1 MSGGLF
7 KAAATENCS
16 GSHMQGIRTTC
27 AAAKT
32 GVSELDSSVG
42 PSSTCV
48 RSLDRTRFG
57 RPHSGL
63 PLRHYTWHRR
73 HVITTHAESRAALVR
88 RHKRSRTVKC
98 RMCAPTLRDCTHM
111 HPLRAATSFHLLR
124 AGFSSH
130 TQAYLSASVR
140 ASKAPQEILGHPRGP
155 LFLIPCTS
163 CLPVPAAHKDG
174 GGNLGGGLTL
184 TPADFG
190 RGCMMR
196 VISGKLM
203 IS

>member
-16 GSHMQGIRTTC
+16 GSHMQGFRTTC

-98 RMCAPTLRDCTHM
+98 RMCAPTPRDCT
-111 HPLRAATSFHLLR
+111 PCTPFGRRPPFTCSVQVF
-124 AGFSSH
+124 
-130 TQAYLSASVR
+130 QAIPEAYRIASVR

-174 GGNLGGGLTL
+174 GGGPRRRINSHTCRLWKGD
-184 TPADFG
+184 A
-190 RGCMMR
+190 
-196 VISGKLM
+196 
-203 IS
+203 

>member
-1 MSGGLF
+1 MSSRL
-7 KAAATENCS
+7 TP
-16 GSHMQGIRTTC
+16 SH
-27 AAAKT
+27 
-32 GVSELDSSVG
+32 E
-42 PSSTCV
+42 
-48 RSLDRTRFG
+48 
-57 RPHSGL
+57 L
-63 PLRHYTWHRR
+63 PLRAD
-73 HVITTHAESRAALVR
+73 ISEAGQSNAG
-88 RHKRSRTVKC
+88 
-98 RMCAPTLRDCTHM
+98 CAPPHFGTARTCT
-111 HPLRAATSFHLLR
+111 PFGRRPPFTCSVQVF
-124 AGFSSH
+124 
-130 TQAYLSASVR
+130 QAIPEAYRIASVR

-203 IS
+203 ISSKQPPNGLPAEVDYTPSRVLSASSWENSWSAASIEQMTLLTHPRVHS